1 VVINNCNLSFQ
12 KTFRDKKILI
22 TGNTGFK
29 GSWLTLWLVKLGAQV
44 TGFSDNSA
52 TNPSMYQLLNIN
64 RKIKQVYGDIADR
77 DSVLSVVKDVKP
89 DFIFHLAA
97 QSIVSKSYSNPL
109 ETIRTNSLGTAN
121 LLDVIIETNFKGVA
135 VMITSDKCYEND
147 ERDYGY
153 IESDRLGGRDP
164 YSASKAA
171 AEIFLSS
178 YIKSFF
184 IDSKTPRIGIAR
196 AGNVIGGGDWN
207 SNRIVVDCARA
218 WMSGEEVN
226 IRNPEATRPWQHVLE
241 PISGYL
247 NLAQALSLDP
257 NLHGEAFNFGPEE
270 SNVYTVREI
279 ANKFIDYWNF
289 KETDRFIKFTKN
301 TTMHEA
307 KLLKLNCEKAR
318 LKLNWAPKLNI
329 DECLKLVADWYLE
342 FKKNSN
348 NLENL
353 TLSQIEFYEQK
364 LS

>member
-1 VVINNCNLSFQ
+1 MVIRVGGLTFQ
-12 KTFRDKKILI
+12 ETFRNKKVLI

-29 GSWLTLWLVKLGAQV
+29 GSWLTLWLIKLGAQV
-44 TGFSDNSA
+44 TGFSDNSS
-52 TNPSMYQLLNIN
+52 TNPSMYHLLQIN
-64 RKIKQVYGDIADR
+64 KKITQIYGDISDR
-77 DSVLSVVKDVKP
+77 DSILSAVNDVKP

-97 QSIVSKSYSNPL
+97 QSVVSKSYSNPL
-109 ETIRTNSLGTAN
+109 DTIRTNSLGTAN
-121 LLDVIIETNFKGVA
+121 LLDVIFETKFDGVA
-135 VMITSDKCYEND
+135 VIITSDKCYEND

-171 AEIFLSS
+171 AEIFLFS

-184 IDSKTPRIGIAR
+184 INNETNRIGIAR

-207 SNRIVVDCARA
+207 PNRIIVDCVKA
-218 WMSGEEVN
+218 WTSSEEVN

-247 NLAQALSLDP
+247 LLAQTLALDP
-257 NLHGEAFNFGPEE
+257 NLHGEAFNFGPDE

-279 ANKFIDYWNF
+279 TNKFIEYWNF
-289 KETDRFIKFTKN
+289 KDINRFIKFTEN

-307 KLLKLNCEKAR
+307 KLLKLNCEKAK
-318 LKLNWAPKLNI
+318 LKLNWTPKLNI

-342 FKKNSN
+342 FNKNSN

-353 TLSQIEFYEQK
+353 TLSQIAFYEEK
-364 LS
+364 SS